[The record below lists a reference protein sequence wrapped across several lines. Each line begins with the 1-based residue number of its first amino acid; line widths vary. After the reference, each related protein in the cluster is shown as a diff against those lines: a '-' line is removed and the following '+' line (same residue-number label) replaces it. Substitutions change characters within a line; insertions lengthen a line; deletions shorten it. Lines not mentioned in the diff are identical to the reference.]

1 LKREQKNFFFFEKKI
16 LKMAGEQRR
25 FDIFNGEEGQ
35 VWRGRILLGLK
46 IRKLAH
52 GLENCPKEE
61 EFFLSINSETDAA

>member
-1 LKREQKNFFFFEKKI
+1 
-16 LKMAGEQRR
+16 MAGEQRR